1 MFANNNLY
9 FVQAMEKQK
18 SEFHY
23 LVYDSIKELNAED
36 AALLEAA
43 KKATENS
50 FSVFSNFRVGA
61 AARIEGVKEII
72 VGSNQENA
80 SYPVGICAERA
91 LMASVA
97 SKYGHKVITTMAISY
112 VNRNKGKKSNEPNSP
127 CGMCRQAL
135 LQYEVNTKHPIRLI
149 LGGKTGKIIVIKE
162 AKMLLPLQFDGSA
175 L

>member
-1 MFANNNLY
+1 
-9 FVQAMEKQK
+9 MEKQK

-23 LVYDSIKELNAED
+23 LVYNSIKELNIED
-36 AALLEAA
+36 AALLVAA

-50 FSVFSNFRVGA
+50 FAGFSNFKVGA
-61 AARIEGVKEII
+61 AARVEGVKEIMT
-72 VGSNQENA
+72 GSNQENA

-91 LMASVA
+91 LLASVA
-97 SKYGHKVITTMAISY
+97 SKFGNKKITTMAISY
-112 VNRNKGKKSNEPNSP
+112 VNRNKGKKSNEPISP

-149 LGGKTGKIIVIKE
+149 LSGQSGKIIIIKE
-162 AKMLLPLQFDGSA
+162 AGSLLPLRFDGSA